1 MTYTEMF
8 DCLKARGFT
17 LDFDPTAD
25 PVCKKSKSLCSF

>member
-17 LDFDPTAD
+17 LFAKRARACVAFDG
-25 PVCKKSKSLCSF
+25 K